1 MKQMEVGGVRDNLLD
16 VSREAHLSKEL
27 TSMKERLKT
36 MQHELGCTV
45 AVLRMKNLALDEKEK
60 LNKELSEKIRI
71 VEEHANN
78 AVDATIIRP
87 TQLVS
92 NSMNPQSDEKELY
105 NEFCENARAEHSTV
119 WRIQRVH
126 QYLTLIVI
134 ACPPTAIGGFT
145 TLNHQTARKTDNE
158 PEKVIAELI
167 SPFFPFSERL
177 KKESSEKNKDAKEL
191 SKCAEVG
198 TDTSKCHIVDSDMAC
213 ETNRRPNT

>member
-1 MKQMEVGGVRDNLLD
+1 MSIVLSKFETGEPISALIRSRRRPAPASIKLSTGME
-16 VSREAHLSKEL
+16 SIKEL

-134 ACPPTAIGGFT
+134 ACPPTAIGG
-145 TLNHQTARKTDNE
+145 
-158 PEKVIAELI
+158 VY
-167 SPFFPFSERL
+167 
-177 KKESSEKNKDAKEL
+177 
-191 SKCAEVG
+191 
-198 TDTSKCHIVDSDMAC
+198 
-213 ETNRRPNT
+213 